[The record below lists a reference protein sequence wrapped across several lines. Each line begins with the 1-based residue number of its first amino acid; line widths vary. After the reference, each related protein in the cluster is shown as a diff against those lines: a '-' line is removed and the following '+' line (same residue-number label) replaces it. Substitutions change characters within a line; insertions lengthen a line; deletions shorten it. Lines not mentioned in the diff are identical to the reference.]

1 MICLVMDSELWRKE
15 TNNESGERELPNV
28 LPLVCFLT
36 FNNVDCNVYQ
46 KGGEMMGK
54 KNYAFINS
62 NMLIWARSQTPFTSV
77 EHVEI

>member
-1 MICLVMDSELWRKE
+1 
-15 TNNESGERELPNV
+15 
-28 LPLVCFLT
+28 
-36 FNNVDCNVYQ
+36 
-46 KGGEMMGK
+46 MGK